1 MNDMY
6 EQRLFL
12 SNEARQ
18 IANRIGVFYPIGVR
32 YENLPS
38 KLGEIRKEAEKL
50 VARAEVLER
59 EYATVSRIIS
69 AIESRAK
76 EEEVQ
81 VLQGAIQP
89 DPTNAGSVQP
99 SVCDP
104 VSQG

>member
-6 EQRLFL
+6 ERRARLDGDL
-12 SNEARQ
+12 CA
-18 IANRIGVFYPIGVR
+18 IASMLDMSEGVCDAVDYRRIRVAAA
-32 YENLPS
+32 NL
-38 KLGEIRKEAEKL
+38 A
-50 VARAEVLER
+50 ARAEVLER

-76 EEEVQ
+76 AEEVQ

-89 DPTNAGSVQP
+89 DPTDAGSVQP
-99 SVCDP
+99 VMCDP

>member
-6 EQRLFL
+6 AKSEALKAEIHTIGRNL
-12 SNEARQ
+12 SVYDDSLSWAEYAR
-18 IANRIGVFYPIGVR
+18 AVT
-32 YENLPS
+32 
-38 KLGEIRKEAEKL
+38 KKAESL
-50 VARAEVLER
+50 AARAEVLER

-76 EEEVQ
+76 AEEVQ

-99 SVCDP
+99 VMCDP

>member
-6 EQRLFL
+6 AK
-12 SNEARQ
+12 SEALEGA
-18 IANRIGVFYPIGVR
+18 IYLIGLDLGVD
-32 YENLPS
+32 NGLPWS
-38 KLGEIRKEAEKL
+38 EYARTVTKAALQVA
-50 VARAEVLER
+50 ARAEVLER

-76 EEEVQ
+76 AEEVQ
-81 VLQGAIQP
+81 VLQGAICP

>member
-6 EQRLFL
+6 AKSEALKRVIHDIGRLLGVKDDFL
-12 SNEARQ
+12 SSWSEYARS
-18 IANRIGVFYPIGVR
+18 VT
-32 YENLPS
+32 
-38 KLGEIRKEAEKL
+38 KTAEL
-50 VARAEVLER
+50 VAARAEVLER

-76 EEEVQ
+76 AEEVQ

-99 SVCDP
+99 VMCDP

>member
-6 EQRLFL
+6 ERRGVINSEIASILVMLGHSPREAVYSGTAQLARL
-12 SNEARQ
+12 ETARL
-18 IANRIGVFYPIGVR
+18 A
-32 YENLPS
+32 
-38 KLGEIRKEAEKL
+38 
-50 VARAEVLER
+50 ARAEVLER

-76 EEEVQ
+76 AEEVQ
-81 VLQGAIQP
+81 VLQGAICP

-99 SVCDP
+99 VMCDP